1 MMNTPNCFPA
11 GGASVPASRWRRM
24 ALRLS
29 ALAVVLITAAYAG
42 SAVMDI
48 PPPSMLFQLGLMD
61 PSRHGDLFPARE
73 IAAPAVPR
81 ALLAQ
86 PESPPATVPWE
97 AGEIAFDRFLELT
110 HTNAFLILRGG
121 KLTYEWYRPGVDP
134 DTPMSSW
141 SMTKSLVSL
150 LVGQA
155 IDHGKLRE
163 SDRLVDLLP
172 ELATAGD
179 YGKVTVR
186 DLLDMRSG
194 VFVDESYRVYWPFTG
209 ATRMYL
215 TRDLPGFAAQHR
227 QMQFTPGSAS
237 EYSSLDTQLLGLA
250 LARVTG
256 SNLADLMARD
266 IWQPIGAEQPA
277 TWSLDRAD
285 GTEKAFC
292 CVNATARDF
301 ARVGQMLAEQ
311 GSVAGKQVVSR
322 AWVARIATPVTEFS
336 DGWGFSAQ
344 WWHRS
349 ANDGEDYSSMGLYGQ
364 YIYVHPSERVVI
376 VKLSDHGA
384 EDDEYSTY
392 DVFRAIARR

>member
-1 MMNTPNCFPA
+1 MNTPNRIPA
-11 GGASVPASRWRRM
+11 GNAYVPAPRWRRM
-24 ALRLS
+24 ALRL
-29 ALAVVLITAAYAG
+29 LAGAAVLIAAAHAATAL
-42 SAVMDI
+42 MDI
-48 PPPSMLFQLGLMD
+48 PPPLTLFQLGVSES
-61 PSRHGDLFPARE
+61 SRHGDLFPARKV
-73 IAAPAVPR
+73 AAPPVPR

-97 AGEIAFDRFLELT
+97 GGEIPFDRFLELT
-110 HTNAFLILRGG
+110 HTNAFLILRDG

-134 DTPMSSW
+134 LTPMSSW

-155 IDHGKLRE
+155 ITRGKLRE
-163 SDRLVDLLP
+163 SDRLVDVLP
-172 ELATAGD
+172 ELATDGD
-179 YGKVTVR
+179 YSKVTVR

-194 VFVDESYRVYWPFTG
+194 VFVDENYRVYWPFTG
-209 ATRMYL
+209 APRMYL

-227 QMQFTPGSAS
+227 QMQFTPGSAT

-256 SNLADLMARD
+256 SNLSDLLARD

-277 TWSLDRAD
+277 TWNLDRAD

-311 GSVAGKQVVSR
+311 GSVAGEQVVPR
-322 AWVARIATPVTEFS
+322 AWVERIATPVTGFS
-336 DGWGFSAQ
+336 DDWGFSAQ

-364 YIYVHPSERVVI
+364 YIYVHPSQRVVI

-392 DVFRAIARR
+392 DVFRAIARG